1 MKLLSR
7 PMHHAARTRVAFRS
21 MVAAIGGEL
30 GSRWTDNGG
39 QRRTTDNSHGMC
51 RHIWPRWPS
60 GIGSYASMLRM
71 MGWAESRW
79 YQMCPRCDPDRCF
92 CFQCELQRSSN
103 DKPEMDF
110 GLQLMEDRAWK
121 LDALCGCR
129 TPHFENDFIQKACVN
144 RKNAGRTRH
153 RLCSRLLT
161 AVNASLWT
169 LWGEHMWSP
178 EVLIHVD
185 SASHS
190 HVNYNAWCS
199 CDLQLCW
206 WVCGQIPSISQ
217 IKCTE
222 TFQQDSSVSNA
233 GSSTERWN
241 FVSLKVRTRI
251 GP

>member
-1 MKLLSR
+1 MRPEQEWPSEVWWQLSEENL
-7 PMHHAARTRVAFRS
+7 AAA
-21 MVAAIGGEL
+21 
-30 GSRWTDNGG
+30 G